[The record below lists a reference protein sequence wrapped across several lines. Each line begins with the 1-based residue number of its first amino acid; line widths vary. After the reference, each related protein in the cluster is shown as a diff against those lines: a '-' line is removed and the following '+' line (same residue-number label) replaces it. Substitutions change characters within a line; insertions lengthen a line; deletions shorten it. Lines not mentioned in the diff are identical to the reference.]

1 MSDQEPALEEAT
13 IEELQHSMTE
23 GLRTAYSLTE
33 EYLERIERIDRSG
46 PTVNS
51 VLALNP
57 DALETA
63 AKLDEEREEKGPRGP
78 LHGIPI
84 LLKDNLGT
92 GDRMRR
98 QGFPGAGWIAG
109 SARCLRR

>member
-57 DALETA
+57 DVLDTA